1 MIEFDLNEQMK
12 EALDIICNTHDNL
25 FITGVAGSGKTTFLK
40 YLQNHCGKN
49 MMVVAP
55 TGIAAI
61 NAGGAT
67 IHSAL
72 GIPIGVYKP
81 KISFNHTYSVLSNYK
96 IRKDKITNIKN
107 LDLLVIDEVSM
118 VRSDL
123 MDAINDALCTHR
135 RASNEWFG
143 GVQILMIGDL
153 YQLSPVTKDEE
164 LALLGK
170 TYKSQYFF
178 DSIALKAAGFRMV
191 EFIKTYRQV
200 DNVFLDILNEIR
212 RGVLSPDNHAL
223 LKKQHVPR
231 FDVNQKGVV
240 TICTH
245 NSKVDKINKQRL
257 DELEGE
263 PFTVEANITGDFK
276 ENTYPTDCD
285 LELKIDAQV
294 MILANDYKGRYCNG
308 TIGTVEDYIEENGKV
323 SKVLVRL
330 DEHTVVELSPFT
342 WDHYD
347 YKTNDKGEIEKHS
360 IGQFIQFPL
369 KLAWAI
375 TVHKSQGLT
384 FDNVALDL
392 SHSFCPGQVYVALS
406 RCRTLENTHLLSMF
420 SQSQIYTDRK
430 INSFFRKKRAEANV
444 QSLGEECAVEMA
456 EKEEDDN
463 DADF

>member
-61 NAGGAT
+61 NAGGTT

-72 GIPIGVYKP
+72 GIPIGVYQP
-81 KISFNHTYSVLSNYK
+81 KISMNHTYSVLGNYK
-96 IRKDKITNIKN
+96 IRKEKIENIKN
-107 LDLLVIDEVSM
+107 LDLLVIDEISM

-123 MDAINDALCTHR
+123 LDAINDSLCTHR
-135 RASNEWFG
+135 KASNEWFG

-153 YQLSPVTKDEE
+153 YQLSPVAKDEE
-164 LALLGK
+164 LEFLNK
-170 TYKSQYFF
+170 NYKSPYFF

-191 EFIKTYRQV
+191 EFLKTYRQV
-200 DNVFLDILNEIR
+200 DNTFLNILNEVR
-212 RGVLSPDNHAL
+212 RGVLSPDNYAL
-223 LKKQHVPR
+223 LKEQYMPK

-245 NSKVDKINKQRL
+245 NKKVDQINKQRL
-257 DELEGE
+257 DELNEDS
-263 PFTVEANITGDFK
+263 FTLEATVTGNFK
-276 ENTYPTDCD
+276 ESTYPTDFNLD
-285 LELKIDAQV
+285 LKVGAQV
-294 MILANDYKGRYCNG
+294 MILANDSKGRYCNG
-308 TIGTVEDYIEENGKV
+308 TIGVVEGYVGEKKAE
-323 SKVLVRL
+323 KVLVKL
-330 DEHTVVELSPFT
+330 DDSEIVEISPFT

-347 YKTNDKGEIEKHS
+347 YQTNKKGEIEKFS
-360 IGQFIQFPL
+360 VGQFIQFPL

-392 SHSFCPGQVYVALS
+392 SRSFCPGQVYVALS

-420 SQSQIYTDRK
+420 SHTQIHTDRK
-430 INSFFRKKRAEANV
+430 INTFFRKKRAEAMV
-444 QSLGEECAVEMA
+444 DSLGDECAVEIA
-456 EKEEDDN
+456 EREGTDEQDD
-463 DADF
+463 F